1 MRIGVFVCHCGTN
14 IGGTVDSHQVAETAK
29 TFPHV
34 VYATDYLYTCSEPG
48 QQEIQE
54 AIKEND
60 LDAVVVAACS
70 PRMHE
75 NTFRRTLE
83 RAGLNR
89 YMFEMA
95 NIREHC
101 SWIGEDKEANTRK
114 AIELVRMAV
123 AKVANNIHLFPSFFD
138 VNKRVLV
145 IGAGVAGMQAA
156 LDCADG
162 GLDVVLVEKK
172 SSIGGRMAQLDKTFP
187 TVDCSICI
195 LGPKMVD
202 VGQHDKIKLYTY
214 SEIEDIA
221 GYVGNYTV
229 KIKRK
234 ATYVDWDK
242 CTGCGLCMEKC
253 PSKEAFDYH
262 NEGVTPTTAINI
274 SFPQAIPKKA
284 RIDPEYCR
292 YFTKGKCGVCAKVCP
307 VKAIDYEMQDEIVTE
322 EVGAIIV
329 ATGYGLMNIE
339 ELGEYG
345 AGRYP
350 DVITGI
356 QYERLLN
363 ASGPTQGHILRPSD
377 GEEPKRVVFIAC
389 AGSRDASLDRPYCSN
404 FCCMYIAKQA
414 ILTRDHIPDSE
425 VYIFYMDIRAPGKG
439 YEEFV
444 RRAQEEYGV
453 QYIRGRVSRLYPK
466 GKRMIVKGADTLL
479 GTQIEIEAD
488 LVVLATAATAAP
500 GADELAEKL
509 RISYDEYCFYME
521 SHPKLRPVET
531 NTSGVFLAGA
541 CQGPKDIPA
550 SVGQGSA
557 AASKVLALFSKDQL
571 ESDPQIARV
580 DERKCVGCLKCLD
593 TCPFQA
599 IEEKE
604 LRDGTIVA
612 HVIETVC
619 QGCGLCTSTC
629 PPGAIQLQQCTDN
642 QLIAEVESLCQ
653 AWRERSFG

>member
-488 LVVLATAATAAP
+488 LVVLATGMQPNTSDNPVPTQVSYDDYGFIAASSGKPGIHGAGCARVPTNVSECVQDGTAA
-500 GADELAEKL
+500 
-509 RISYDEYCFYME
+509 
-521 SHPKLRPVET
+521 
-531 NTSGVFLAGA
+531 
-541 CQGPKDIPA
+541 
-550 SVGQGSA
+550 
-557 AASKVLALFSKDQL
+557 ALKAIQS
-571 ESDPQIARV
+571 IAR
-580 DERKCVGCLKCLD
+580 R
-593 TCPFQA
+593 
-599 IEEKE
+599 
-604 LRDGTIVA
+604 
-612 HVIETVC
+612 
-619 QGCGLCTSTC
+619 
-629 PPGAIQLQQCTDN
+629 
-642 QLIAEVESLCQ
+642 
-653 AWRERSFG
+653 

>member
-14 IGGTVDSHQVAETAK
+14 IGGTVDSHQVAEEAK
-29 TFPHV
+29 KFPHV
-34 VYATDYLYTCSEPG
+34 AYSTDYLYTCSEPG

-54 AIKEND
+54 AITTHN
-60 LDAVVVAACS
+60 LDGVVVAACS

-75 NTFRRTLE
+75 NTFRRTIE

-123 AKVANNIHLFPSFFD
+123 AKVANNAHLHPSFFD

-145 IGAGVAGMQAA
+145 LGAGVAGMQAA

-162 GLDVVLVEKK
+162 GLEVILVEKK

-202 VGQHDKIKLYTY
+202 VAQHDNIKLYTY
-214 SEIEDIA
+214 AEIEDTS

-229 KIKRK
+229 KIRKK

-253 PSKEAFDYH
+253 PSKQSFDYH
-262 NEGVTPTTAINI
+262 NEGIAPTTAINI
-274 SFPQAIPKKA
+274 PFPQAIPKKA

-292 YFTKGKCGVCAKVCP
+292 QFTKGKCGVCAKVCP
-307 VKAIDYEMQDEIVTE
+307 VGAINYEMEDEIVTE

-329 ATGYGLMNIE
+329 ATGYGLLNIE

-356 QYERLLN
+356 QYERMLN
-363 ASGPTQGHILRPSD
+363 ASGPTQGHVQRPSD
-377 GEEPKRVVFIAC
+377 GEEPKRVVFISC
-389 AGSRDASLDRPYCSN
+389 AGSRDASLGRPYCSN

-414 ILTRDHIPDSE
+414 ILTKDHIPDSD
-425 VYIFYMDIRAPGKG
+425 VYVFYIDIRSPGKG
-439 YEEFV
+439 YEEFT

-453 QYIRGRVSRLYPK
+453 QYIRGRVSRVFPK
-466 GKRMIVKGADTLL
+466 GKRMVVRGVDTLL
-479 GTQIEIEAD
+479 GTQMVVEAD
-488 LVVLATAATAAP
+488 LVVLATAATAAA
-500 GADELAEKL
+500 GAEELAERL
-509 RISYDEYCFYME
+509 RISYDGYGFYME

-571 ESDPQIARV
+571 ESDPQIAQV
-580 DERKCVGCLKCLD
+580 DERRCIGCLKCVD
-593 TCPFQA
+593 TCPFGA
-599 IEEKE
+599 IEERE
-604 LRDGTIVA
+604 LRDGTKVA

-642 QLIAEVESLCQ
+642 QIIAEVEALCQ
-653 AWRERSFG
+653 AWRARSSG